1 MSWHVLHLDNCF
13 DICHTSLN
21 WQMLL
26 RPPPANKSQH
36 KLQHRTFY
44 TGFMG
49 AEETVQ
55 NSLLRNKMLNFCVI
69 VTLNVRRG
77 SVTNKCNTDN
87 SLWWRMLFRG
97 VRLWAAWSL
106 EDLFMLPPMSRCH
119 EDDWGWHDTLFLMSR
134 DRFPGPVLT
143 HFNTR
148 SKYEDNMTH
157 PELPLPRPPSH
168 VLPESHGASTDQN
181 LIKCWL
187 VWY

>member
-97 VRLWAAWSL
+97 VGLRAAWSL

-157 PELPLPRPPSH
+157 PELPLPRPRHMCSQSLTEPR
-168 VLPESHGASTDQN
+168 QIRN
-181 LIKCWL
+181 
-187 VWY
+187 